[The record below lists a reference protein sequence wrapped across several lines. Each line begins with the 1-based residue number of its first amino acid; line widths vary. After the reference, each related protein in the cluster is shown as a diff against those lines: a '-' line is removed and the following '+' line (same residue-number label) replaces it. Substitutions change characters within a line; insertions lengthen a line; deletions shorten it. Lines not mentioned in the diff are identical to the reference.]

1 MKKILTNK
9 KGFTLIELL
18 AVIVVLAIIM
28 VIATQQVNSTIK
40 KSRANT
46 FVESMQTV
54 VKAAKI
60 VWAQDNDLT
69 ESTLK
74 SQLDLSD
81 DEYELKVDDNDCIQ
95 LKGKGKFNN
104 MDLRTVSVPKQ
115 YNVTSSSGKTTD
127 PADTLSVK
135 VDVEGKETSC
145 NISTGTGSTGTGS
158 TGTGS
163 TGTGSTETGSTE
175 TGSTGN

>member
-60 VWAQDNDLT
+60 VWAQDNELT
-69 ESTLK
+69 EDALK
-74 SQLDLSD
+74 AQLDLSA
-81 DEYELKVDDNDCIQ
+81 DEYELKVDDKNCIQ

-104 MDLRTVSVPKQ
+104 MDLNDKSIKVPGQ
-115 YNVTSSSGKTTD
+115 YEITGT
-127 PADTLSVK
+127 DTLSVK
-135 VDVEGKETSC
+135 VDVDGKEEKGSITTPASSDTSKKQ
-145 NISTGTGSTGTGS
+145 
-158 TGTGS
+158 
-163 TGTGSTETGSTE
+163 ETSE
-175 TGSTGN
+175 

>member
-28 VIATQQVNSTIK
+28 VIATQQVNGTIK

-54 VKAAKI
+54 VKSAKM
-60 VWAQDNDLT
+60 VWAQENELT
-69 ESTLK
+69 EELLK
-74 SQLDLSD
+74 KEVDLSTND
-81 DEYELKVDDNDCIQ
+81 YELKVDSNHCIQ
-95 LKGKGKFNN
+95 LKGKGKFAN
-104 MDLRTVSVPKQ
+104 MDLRKVTVPKQ
-115 YNVTSSSGKTTD
+115 YNVTSSSGKNTD

-135 VDVEGKETSC
+135 VDVEGNETSC
-145 NISTGTGSTGTGS
+145 NISSGSS
-158 TGTGS
+158 ES
-163 TGTGSTETGSTE
+163 SE
-175 TGSTGN
+175 N

>member
-54 VKAAKI
+54 VKAAKV

-69 ESTLK
+69 ENALK
-74 SQLDLSD
+74 YQLDLSD

-95 LKGKGKFNN
+95 LKGKGKFAN
-104 MDLRTVSVPKQ
+104 MDLTDTSIKVPSQ
-115 YNVTSSSGKTTD
+115 YSKVGK
-127 PADTLSVK
+127 DTLSVK
-135 VDVEGKETSC
+135 VDVEGKETQC
-145 NISTGTGSTGTGS
+145 KIST
-158 TGTGS
+158 
-163 TGTGSTETGSTE
+163 EN
-175 TGSTGN
+175 TGNTGN

>member
-54 VKAAKI
+54 VKSAKM
-60 VWAQDNDLT
+60 VWAQENKLDQ
-69 ESTLK
+69 ESLK
-74 SQLDLSD
+74 NEVDLSD
-81 DEYELKVDDNDCIQ
+81 ADYDLKVDGTCIK
-95 LKGKGKFNN
+95 LTGKGKFTN
-104 MDLRTVSVPKQ
+104 MDLTDTSIKVPSKYTVI
-115 YNVTSSSGKTTD
+115 GKN
-127 PADTLSVK
+127 TLSVS
-135 VDVEGKETSC
+135 VDVDGTEEKCPITTTTS
-145 NISTGTGSTGTGS
+145 SDASKK
-158 TGTGS
+158 
-163 TGTGSTETGSTE
+163 
-175 TGSTGN
+175 

>member
-18 AVIVVLAIIM
+18 AVIVVLTIIM
-28 VIATQQVNSTIK
+28 VIATQQVNGTIK

-69 ESTLK
+69 ESALK

-95 LKGKGKFNN
+95 LKGKGKFAN
-104 MDLRTVSVPKQ
+104 MNLKDNSIKVPGQ
-115 YNVTSSSGKTTD
+115 YEITGT
-127 PADTLSVK
+127 DTLSVK
-135 VDVEGKETSC
+135 VDVDGKEEKCKISTGTS
-145 NISTGTGSTGTGS
+145 STGTGSTGTGS
-158 TGTGS
+158 TS
-163 TGTGSTETGSTE
+163 
-175 TGSTGN
+175 N